1 MFKEAEADLCL
12 CFFMEEDHMQ
22 RARRKRY
29 ASVTVLTEKG
39 TVLKETPFDII
50 IAQDK
55 QLIHG
60 DRLTE

>member
-1 MFKEAEADLCL
+1 MCL

-29 ASVTVLTEKG
+29 VSVTVLTEKG

>member
-1 MFKEAEADLCL
+1 MCL

-29 ASVTVLTEKG
+29 VSVTVLTEKG

-55 QLIHG
+55 QLIRG

>member
-1 MFKEAEADLCL
+1 MPL
-12 CFFMEEDHMQ
+12 FFYGRRSHMQ

-29 ASVTVLTEKG
+29 VSVTVLTEKG

-55 QLIHG
+55 QLIRG